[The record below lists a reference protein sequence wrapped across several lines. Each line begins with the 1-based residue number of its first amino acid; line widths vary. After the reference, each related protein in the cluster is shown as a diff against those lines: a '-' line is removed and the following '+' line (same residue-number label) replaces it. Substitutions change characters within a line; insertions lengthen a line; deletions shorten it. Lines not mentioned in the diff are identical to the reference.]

1 METKMNIV
9 EQNIG
14 LVSELCKR
22 HNVKN
27 MYLFG
32 SILSDKS
39 TPESDV
45 DLLVNFGDV
54 NLFYYFDNYMGLKE
68 ELEKLFNCPVDLVE
82 EKTVK
87 NPVLRRS
94 IERDKKLIYG

>member
-1 METKMNIV
+1 MNIV
-9 EQNIG
+9 EQNIAF
-14 LVSELCKR
+14 VSELCKQ
-22 HNVKN
+22 HHVKN

-32 SILSDKS
+32 SVPTNKS

-54 NLFYYFDNYMGLKE
+54 NLFYYFDNYMELKE
-68 ELEKLFNCPVDLVE
+68 GLEKLFNRPVDLVE

>member
-1 METKMNIV
+1 MNIV
-9 EQNIG
+9 EQNIAS
-14 LVSELCKR
+14 VSDLCKQ

-32 SILSDKS
+32 SVLTNRFS
-39 TPESDV
+39 PESDIDV
-45 DLLVNFGDV
+45 LVNFGDV
-54 NLFYYFDNYMGLKE
+54 NLYHYFDNFMELKDGLE
-68 ELEKLFNCPVDLVE
+68 QLFNRPIDLVE

-94 IERDKKLIYG
+94 IERNKKLIYE

>member
-1 METKMNIV
+1 MNIV
-9 EQNIG
+9 EQNID

-32 SILSDKS
+32 SVLTDNS
-39 TPESDV
+39 TPASDV
-45 DLLVNFGDV
+45 DLLVNFGNV

-68 ELEKLFNCPVDLVE
+68 ELEKLFNRPVDLVE

-94 IERDKKLIYG
+94 IERNKKLIYG